1 METWS
6 GLAWSGSIWSAEH
19 WPRIGGG
26 KEAWHVPRYKEKRV
40 PSNAASAR
48 SVPSVATHDLETE
61 PAGPLRTNSFPV
73 FYRGTFCATRVPTS
87 IQLLCMYLHG
97 LTLPALSGIPKMPRD
112 ATHPRDIQ
120 VPTAVGYIDCDM
132 SLRLRRKTRREEY
145 QNNIKTSVKI
155 SVFRVNNTSTIKN
168 L

>member
-1 METWS
+1 METRS

-48 SVPSVATHDLETE
+48 SVPSVATHGLETE

-73 FYRGTFCATRVPTS
+73 FYRGTFCAARVPTS
-87 IQLLCMYLHG
+87 IQLLYMYLHG
-97 LTLPALSGIPKMPRD
+97 LKLPTLSDIPKMPRD
-112 ATHPRDIQ
+112 ATHPWDVQ

-132 SLRLRRKTRREEY
+132 SLRLRRKTMREEY
-145 QNNIKTSVKI
+145 RNNIETSENI
-155 SVFRVNNTSTIKN
+155 CFWR
-168 L
+168 